1 MQDSVEIISETY
13 KFVAGDEVGKL
24 ADFLP
29 FSSDPVFIWIQILIQ
44 TFKDCPFELYL
55 KI

>member
-24 ADFLP
+24 ASGNKKKLNCFSALQNIQFLLLFFPP
-29 FSSDPVFIWIQILIQ
+29 FSGAN
-44 TFKDCPFELYL
+44 
-55 KI
+55 